1 MPEKAITMGEEKMA
15 KAIEALKKELALVRT
30 GRANPSVLN
39 NVSVVYYGSLTP
51 LSQISSISVPEAQQL
66 VIKPYDK
73 GSLKDI
79 EKAIQ
84 LADLNLV
91 PQNDG
96 VVIRINFPMLTEQR
110 RKELVKEVKVLAEN
124 AKVAIRNIRRE
135 VNDQL
140 KKMEKDKEIS
150 EDDLKYFNEQT
161 QKSTDKY
168 IGNVDLV
175 TKDKEKQIMEI

>member
-1 MPEKAITMGEEKMA
+1 MPEKVIKMGEEKMV
-15 KAIEALKKELALVRT
+15 KTIEALKKELALVRT

-39 NVSVVYYGSLTP
+39 NVSVVYYGTLTP
-51 LSQISSISVPEAQQL
+51 LSQISSISVPEAQQI

-96 VVIRINFPMLTEQR
+96 VVIRINFPVLTEQR
-110 RKELVKEVKVLAEN
+110 RKDLAKEVKVFAEN

-140 KKMEKDKEIS
+140 KKMEKDKAIS
-150 EDDLKYFNEQT
+150 EDDLKYFNEQS
-161 QKSTDKY
+161 QKSTDKF
-168 IGNVDLV
+168 IENVDV
-175 TKDKEKQIMEI
+175 VAKDKEKQIMEI